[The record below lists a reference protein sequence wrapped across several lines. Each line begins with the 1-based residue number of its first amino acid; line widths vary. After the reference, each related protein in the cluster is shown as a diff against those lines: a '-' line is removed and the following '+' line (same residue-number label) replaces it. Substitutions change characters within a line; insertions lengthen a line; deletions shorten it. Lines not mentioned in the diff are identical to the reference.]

1 MKNDNNNKNKKKKTV
16 VFKEQRVN
24 KKKNHNKNHLH
35 QYRDKYKNFHQI
47 NNKKKD
53 INSNNIFLSME
64 FNKIINDIRKQRLEN
79 KKELQNKN
87 LKQLTSKLDLKINT
101 PPLTLTR
108 SSSLNSFLNRVNC
121 NFENQTL
128 EIQKKKLHYK
138 ITPIVL
144 TPPIIQKTKVVIDCN
159 INSIKDIL
167 KLIDKYPL
175 KNDIEYNI
183 NIKALNNIKEPLKK
197 LDSMIGMNKLKN
209 SVVDQII
216 YYIQDLNKCE
226 DFMHTVIYG
235 PPGTGKTEIAK
246 LVGYIFSSLGIL
258 KKNTFK
264 KVTRADLIAGY
275 LGQTA
280 MKTKQTI
287 ESCLG
292 GVLFIDEAYSLGNS
306 EKRDSFAKEC
316 IDTICE
322 TLSDYKSNIMVIIA
336 GYKEELEEC
345 FFSYNKGLSS
355 RFPWRFETDDY
366 NSNELKD
373 IFIKKVHDIEWKVT
387 PELKNSWFENKMD
400 YFKYYGRDMET
411 LLSKIKIA
419 HSRRVFCNSSE
430 KKYITIEDLNNG
442 FEKFK
447 ENKIDKNNN
456 FLKNQIS
463 LSHIYL

>member
-1 MKNDNNNKNKKKKTV
+1 MKNDNNNKNRKKKTV
-16 VFKEQRVN
+16 VFKEINNNNNNNRDKNPLQRYRN
-24 KKKNHNKNHLH
+24 KSKKKL
-35 QYRDKYKNFHQI
+35 QI
-47 NNKKKD
+47 NCKKKD

-64 FNKIINDIRKQRLEN
+64 FNKVINDIRKQRLEN

-87 LKQLTSKLDLKINT
+87 LKKITSKLDIKNIRPLSLK
-101 PPLTLTR
+101 R
-108 SSSLNSFLNRVNC
+108 SSSLNSFLKKVNY
-121 NFENQTL
+121 NFECQSL
-128 EIQKKKLHYK
+128 EINKKKLDYK
-138 ITPIVL
+138 ITPIIL
-144 TPPIIQKTKVVIDCN
+144 TPPAPIIKTKVEIDCN

-167 KLIDKYPL
+167 KLIQDYPI
-175 KNDIEYNI
+175 KADIEYNI
-183 NIKALNNIKEPLKK
+183 NIRALNNIKEPLQK
-197 LDSMIGMNKLKN
+197 LDNMIGMNKLKN
-209 SVVDQII
+209 SVVDQIL

-258 KKNTFK
+258 KNNTFK
-264 KVTRADLIAGY
+264 KATRADLIAGY

-280 MKTKQTI
+280 MKTKQMI

-306 EKRDSFAKEC
+306 EKRDSFSKEC

-322 TLSDYKSNIMVIIA
+322 TLSDYKSNIMVIVA

-345 FFSYNKGLSS
+345 FFSYNKGLTS

-373 IFIKKVHDIEWKVT
+373 IFIKKVNDIEWKIT
-387 PELKNSWFENKMD
+387 PELKNNWFESKMD
-400 YFKYYGRDMET
+400 HFKYYGRDMET
-411 LLSKIKIA
+411 LLSKIKIS
-419 HSRRVFCNSSE
+419 HSRRVFCKSCE
-430 KKYITIEDLNNG
+430 KKYLTIEDLNNG

-447 ENKIDKNNN
+447 ENKIDKNTKS
-456 FLKNQIS
+456 LKNEIS